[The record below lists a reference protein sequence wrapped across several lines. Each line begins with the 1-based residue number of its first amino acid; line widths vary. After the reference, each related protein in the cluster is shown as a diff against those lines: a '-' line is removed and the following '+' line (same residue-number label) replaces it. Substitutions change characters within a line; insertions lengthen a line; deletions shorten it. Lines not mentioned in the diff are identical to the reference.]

1 MKALALDVA
10 GSPQVVV
17 TADLCGFSGSMT
29 ERLVAWAAAT
39 HSLDRS
45 QLILNCS
52 HNHSGPVFD
61 DVLPLYYDLTEQQLE
76 VTGRYTVFLEAQV
89 QAAITE
95 ALAALAPASV
105 SWGQGLCGFAVNR
118 RRSRS
123 GSRHLP
129 TIVDQD
135 VPVLSVRDGSSLV
148 AVLFGYSC
156 HATAINDLKVNGDW
170 CGHACASVE
179 EAHPGTVALY
189 IAGCGADS
197 NPLPRLDPA
206 GDLGRMYG
214 TILAAAVEE
223 ALDGTA
229 LAPQL
234 AAAYGQTTLD
244 FEAPPTREELEAEA
258 AGLAP
263 GSQRSREVNY
273 QLSVLDGK
281 PAPGFPWLAGDTA
294 GVLARSTPFRAQVWQ
309 LGDVKLVALTG
320 EPVVD
325 YSLRLKEQLGW
336 ESTWVSGYNNE
347 LLCKFLP
354 ADTCASL
361 KEAAAGYVPSERVL
375 AEGDYEGNAAMGE
388 YRHPAPFKPGLE
400 EKIVDTVMALAATV
414 ERDVGGDRVAA
425 AL

>member
-39 HSLDRS
+39 HNLERS

-89 QAAITE
+89 QAAVTE

-148 AVLFGYSC
+148 AVLFGC
-156 HATAINDLKVNGDW
+156 
-170 CGHACASVE
+170 E
-179 EAHPGTVALY
+179 
-189 IAGCGADS
+189 
-197 NPLPRLDPA
+197 
-206 GDLGRMYG
+206 
-214 TILAAAVEE
+214 
-223 ALDGTA
+223 
-229 LAPQL
+229 
-234 AAAYGQTTLD
+234 
-244 FEAPPTREELEAEA
+244 
-258 AGLAP
+258 
-263 GSQRSREVNY
+263 
-273 QLSVLDGK
+273 
-281 PAPGFPWLAGDTA
+281 
-294 GVLARSTPFRAQVWQ
+294 
-309 LGDVKLVALTG
+309 
-320 EPVVD
+320 
-325 YSLRLKEQLGW
+325 
-336 ESTWVSGYNNE
+336 
-347 LLCKFLP
+347 
-354 ADTCASL
+354 
-361 KEAAAGYVPSERVL
+361 
-375 AEGDYEGNAAMGE
+375 
-388 YRHPAPFKPGLE
+388 
-400 EKIVDTVMALAATV
+400 
-414 ERDVGGDRVAA
+414 
-425 AL
+425 